1 VLRKSLISDFGMKVV
16 SDLDFPGDKKDKLL
30 AKASQ
35 AAKKDAG
42 GTALKTAEK
51 RVGEL
56 EQWLTLVLCYCPDVA
71 ALDAF
76 LHMSVHINP
85 DMAAPSPAPAPAPAP
100 AMASSSGWSG
110 TPDDPWADEGV
121 PPQSASAAP
130 PVAGAGSAA
139 EDEGMAL
146 VVQDYQPS
154 FAGAVAVV
162 ADEIVTVL
170 DASSPDWWLVRT
182 SDGREGAVPSTFLV
196 RDEGASG
203 FDNAAEAQFASAATF
218 AMGAAAAPA
227 PAAPAAATPVA
238 AAEERVLMVLTNDL
252 VPFAQKIKTSAG
264 SLAELEDVVQER
276 LQLDSAINLCEQR
289 PFPPLLILKNDGFAK
304 TGSGQTAIAL
314 ARTATA
320 DHALLYCVGLYVSH
334 RRWCALPGGSAEPE
348 RVTDLGALPMLAKVY
363 VKPGM
368 VNIIAAV
375 HNGDLTHGVSMEVC
389 DAVRFWAPQPA
400 HGQDCTDR

>member
-42 GTALKTAEK
+42 STALKTAEK

-85 DMAAPSPAPAPAPAP
+85 DMAALSPAPAPAPAP

-130 PVAGAGSAA
+130 PVAGAGSTA

-227 PAAPAAATPVA
+227 PAASAAATPAA

-289 PFPPLLILKNDGFAK
+289 PFPPLLILEMIVLPRQARDKQQLPSHARQRLTTRYYIVLDCIYR
-304 TGSGQTAIAL
+304 IAGGVHCL
-314 ARTATA
+314 VA
-320 DHALLYCVGLYVSH
+320 ALSRSV
-334 RRWCALPGGSAEPE
+334 
-348 RVTDLGALPMLAKVY
+348 
-363 VKPGM
+363 
-368 VNIIAAV
+368 
-375 HNGDLTHGVSMEVC
+375 
-389 DAVRFWAPQPA
+389 
-400 HGQDCTDR
+400 

>member
-42 GTALKTAEK
+42 STALKTAEK

-85 DMAAPSPAPAPAPAP
+85 DMAAPSPAPAPAPA
-100 AMASSSGWSG
+100 MASSSGWSG
-110 TPDDPWADEGV
+110 TPDNPWADEGV

-289 PFPPLLILKNDGFAK
+289 PFPPLLILKHDGFAK
-304 TGSGQTAIAL
+304 TGSGQTQLPSYARQRLTTRYYIVLDCMYRIAGGVHCL
-314 ARTATA
+314 VA
-320 DHALLYCVGLYVSH
+320 ALSRSV
-334 RRWCALPGGSAEPE
+334 
-348 RVTDLGALPMLAKVY
+348 
-363 VKPGM
+363 
-368 VNIIAAV
+368 
-375 HNGDLTHGVSMEVC
+375 
-389 DAVRFWAPQPA
+389 
-400 HGQDCTDR
+400 